1 MPIHTL
7 DDLTTKKN
15 LQLRK
20 ISVPLHAGRYS
31 RYLLMEERL
40 TKLAVLGLGSMG
52 SALARCLLEAGYDV
66 HVWNRTPG
74 KSEALANAGAKV
86 CTSADEAV
94 GASNFAIVCI
104 KSHKET
110 VALVE
115 ELSTSLGGKTIC
127 DMSTGE
133 TSDAD
138 ALVSIL
144 GERGADYM
152 LGMINAYPSGVGK
165 EDTTILTVGNA
176 GTWERYGDI
185 IRVLGG
191 KSANVGERPSA
202 LAALFAGLFTVRQ
215 GFMFGMIFGA
225 LVCQKAGISLQVF
238 SDQLPATLK
247 LVNDYHNLFARTV
260 PAEDYD
266 NAEASMKVYA
276 MAQEDALKTFESLD
290 APAEFMQLM
299 YKRTKAAWDEGFGD
313 KQLTALVQHMAD
325 Q

>member
-1 MPIHTL
+1 M
-7 DDLTTKKN
+7 
-15 LQLRK
+15 
-20 ISVPLHAGRYS
+20 
-31 RYLLMEERL
+31 

-52 SALARCLLEAGYDV
+52 SALARCLLEKGYEV
-66 HVWNRTPG
+66 SVWNRTPG
-74 KSEALANAGAKV
+74 KSDVLATAGAQV
-86 CTSADEAV
+86 CTSADDAV
-94 GASNFAIVCI
+94 HASDFTITCI

-110 VALVE
+110 VELVE
-115 ELSTSLGGKTIC
+115 GLSTTLEGKTIC
-127 DMSTGE
+127 DMSTGD

-165 EDTTILTVGNA
+165 EDSTILTVGSA

-215 GFMFGMIFGA
+215 GFMFGMIYGA
-225 LVCQKAGISLQVF
+225 LVCQKAGIPMQVY

-247 LVNDYHNLFARTV
+247 LVNDYHDLFARTV
-260 PAEDYD
+260 PSEDYD

-276 MAQEDALKTFESLD
+276 LAQEDALKTFESLD

-299 YKRTKAAWDEGFGD
+299 FNQTKGAWDKGFGD
-313 KQLTALVQHMAD
+313 KQLTALVQYMAD